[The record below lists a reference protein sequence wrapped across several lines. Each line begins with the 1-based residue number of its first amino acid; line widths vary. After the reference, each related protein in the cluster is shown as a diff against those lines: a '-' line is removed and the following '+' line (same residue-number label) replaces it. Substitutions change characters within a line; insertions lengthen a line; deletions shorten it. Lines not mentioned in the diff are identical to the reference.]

1 MAGLPPISVRQPQ
14 PHDIVDDP
22 VEVCGIGSGFEG
34 QFAARV
40 RDANGTELVQINVNG
55 PGAVL
60 FNFHAELP
68 LPGVPSTTRGTLEV
82 FEFSAKDGSEINKQ
96 VVPIIFGRAVIDPY
110 AGFQQYTV
118 QPGDTLSAIAQQF
131 YGNAALFPR
140 IFEANTNQLT
150 NPNLIFPGQVL
161 RIPF

>member
-14 PHDIVDDP
+14 PYDIVDDP
-22 VEVCGIGSGFEG
+22 VSICGIGSGFEG

-40 RDANGTELVQINVNG
+40 RDGNGTELVQINVNG
-55 PGAVL
+55 PGTVL
-60 FNFHAELP
+60 FNYHAELP
-68 LPGVPSTTRGTLEV
+68 LTGIPSTTGGSLEV

-96 VVPIIFGRAVIDPY
+96 VVPIIFGRALLDPY

-131 YGNAALFPR
+131 YGDSSLFPR

-150 NPNLIFPGQVL
+150 DPNLIFPGQVL

>member
-1 MAGLPPISVRQPQ
+1 MAGLPPIFVQQPQ
-14 PHDIVDDP
+14 PFDIVDDP
-22 VEVCGIGSGFEG
+22 IKVAGIGSGFEG

-40 RDANGTELVQINVNG
+40 RDANGTELTQINVNG
-55 PGAVL
+55 AGFVL
-60 FNFHAELP
+60 FNFQVQIP
-68 LPGVPSTTRGTLEV
+68 LPGVPSTSRGFLEV

-96 VVPIIFGRAVIDPY
+96 IVPIIFGRTLVDPY

-118 QPGDTLSAIAQQF
+118 QAGDTLSAIAQQF

-140 IFEANTNQLT
+140 IFEANTHQLS

>member
-14 PHDIVDDP
+14 PYDIVDDP

-40 RDANGTELVQINVNG
+40 RDGNGAELVQVNVNG

-60 FNFHAELP
+60 FNFHTELA
-68 LPGVPSTTRGTLEV
+68 LPGVPPTTQGTLEV

-96 VVPIIFGRAVIDPY
+96 VVPIIFGRALIDPY

-118 QPGDTLSAIAQQF
+118 QAGDTLSAIAQQF
-131 YGNAALFPR
+131 YGDPSLFPR
-140 IFEANTNQLT
+140 IFEANINQLT
-150 NPNLIFPGQVL
+150 DPDLIFPGQVL